1 MAEETYDE
9 VIDKTNIDDVKIV
22 EAKEENTPTTESL
35 IEGQS
40 LPLIEENEEFESTS
54 VEKVAMKKKPACR
67 AKLKDKVTCE
77 GCGKELSR
85 HSYDYTHKKYC
96 KGKVDHVS
104 K

>member
-22 EAKEENTPTTESL
+22 EAKEENTLEST
-35 IEGQS
+35 
-40 LPLIEENEEFESTS
+40 PLIEENEEFESTS